1 MPVRIVQVVP
11 NISRGD
17 AVSNNC
23 LAIEGILKEAGYD
36 AEIRSL
42 ILPDNKDLKKLVRPL
57 SGLRRLKDDDV
68 MLYHMATALQTDL
81 TRWGGRI
88 IFQYHNITPPEF
100 FQPYDHAVAEAC
112 RAGLSEMKS
121 LRNTPEA
128 CWADSEFNKK
138 DLTDAGYICPIH
150 TVPILV
156 PFEDY
161 EQPAD
166 RQIIE
171 TCRDDHVNFL
181 FVGRIVPNKAQED
194 VIRAFAWYQKNI
206 NGKCRLFLIGNTSLN
221 VYRNRLQE
229 YIELLDIRNVI
240 MPGHIRFSEILAYY
254 QAADVFLSMS
264 RHEGFCVP
272 LLEAM
277 FFGIPIVARNTS
289 AIPYTLG
296 DAGLLL
302 EDNNPAVAALA
313 ADRVLHDRK
322 LKEEI
327 IRRQDARLAD
337 FSHEKVKERILKE
350 LKDFE

>member
-1 MPVRIVQVVP
+1 MKVVQVVP
-11 NISRGD
+11 NLSRGD
-17 AVSNNC
+17 AVGNNC
-23 LAIEGILKEAGYD
+23 CAIDDILKEAGYD
-36 AEIRSL
+36 AEIYSL
-42 ILPDNKDLKKLVRPL
+42 VPAQSPELMGLSRPLKTLKKLNR
-57 SGLRRLKDDDV
+57 DDIL
-68 MLYHMATALQTDL
+68 LYHMATALQQNIVQY
-81 TRWGGRI
+81 GGRRV
-88 IFQYHNITPPEF
+88 FQYHNITPPEF
-100 FQPYDHAVAEAC
+100 FEAYDPATAAAC

-121 LRNTPEA
+121 LRNAPEA
-128 CWADSEFNKK
+128 CWAVSEFNKR
-138 DLTDAGYICPIH
+138 DLKDAGYTCPIR

-166 RQIIE
+166 RRIIE
-171 TCRDDHVNFL
+171 TYRDDHVNFL
-181 FVGRIVPNKAQED
+181 FVGRVVPNKAQED

-206 NGKCRLFLIGNTSLN
+206 SGKCRLFLIGNTSLSA
-221 VYRNRLQE
+221 YRNRLQE

-277 FFGIPIVARNTS
+277 FFGIPIVARSTS

-296 DAGLLL
+296 NAGLLL